1 MIETGGRRPGGRTA
15 AVLGGTGL
23 VGSELLELL
32 LGDPRYDRVVAI
44 GRRRP
49 ERRHPKL
56 DPQKIDFERMEDF
69 AHLFRADDLFCSLG
83 TTLAAAGSADAF
95 RRVDHDYVVE
105 AARLAAEQ
113 GTDQF
118 LLVTA
123 LGADPSS
130 RVFYNR
136 VKGETETAVKH
147 FPFRALWILRPSLL
161 RGDRAE
167 LRIGEKLADLASRPL
182 SFAFFGPLRRY
193 RPVEARDVAKAL
205 VELAAVDGT
214 GGVIESEEIPAIAAG
229 LAPAPA

>member
-1 MIETGGRRPGGRTA
+1 MTEAGGQKPGGCTA

-32 LGDPRYDRVVAI
+32 LGDPRYERVVAI
-44 GRRRP
+44 GRRKLK
-49 ERRHPKL
+49 RRHPKL
-56 DPQKIDFERMEDF
+56 SSEKIDFERMQDF
-69 AHLFRADDLFCSLG
+69 AHLFRADDVFCSLG
-83 TTLAAAGSADAF
+83 TTLAAAGSADGF

-113 GTDQF
+113 QAEQF
-118 LLVTA
+118 LLVSA

-136 VKGETETAVKH
+136 VKGEAETAVKH
-147 FPFRALWILRPSLL
+147 CPFRALWILRPSLL

-167 LRIGEKLADLASRPL
+167 VRMGEKLADLASRPL
-182 SFAFFGPLRRY
+182 SFMFVGPLRRY
-193 RPVEARDVAKAL
+193 RPVEARDVATAL
-205 VELAAVDGT
+205 VKLAAAEGT

-229 LAPAPA
+229 AAPAPT